1 MNEILKGPVWM
12 VGGVFSLTLMAIAGK
27 EISLEIDT
35 FEILFFRSVIGIV
48 IILFVIAGKGLFYEI
63 NVNQIR
69 THFKRNIAHFIGQN
83 LWLYALGT
91 ITLAEV
97 TSLEFTMPIWII
109 FFSFFM
115 LNEKLNKYRIIS
127 IGVGFIGVLIIVR
140 PDIGS
145 FKLGLVAA
153 GFSAIAFALT
163 NIYTRRLTQTEST
176 LAIIFFLTSMQLI
189 FGLLTSF
196 IDGRLDLPSAETIP
210 WIVVLGLGG
219 LAAHYCI
226 TTALTYAA
234 PSLLAPIDLF
244 RLPLAVLIGIIFYSE
259 SGDIYIYIGSLLI
272 VIANWLN
279 LKKTHP
285 ENDEPPK
292 DE

>member
-1 MNEILKGPVWM
+1 MNESLKGPLWM

-27 EISLEIDT
+27 QISLQIDT
-35 FEILFFRSVIGIV
+35 FEILFFRSVIGVVIV
-48 IILFVIAGKGLFYEI
+48 LFVIAGKGLFLEI
-63 NVNQIR
+63 NLKQIR
-69 THFKRNIAHFIGQN
+69 THLKRNIVHFTGQN

-109 FFSFFM
+109 LFSFFM
-115 LNEKLNKYRIIS
+115 LNEKLNKIRIIS

-140 PDIGS
+140 PDVGS
-145 FKLGLVAA
+145 YKLGLVAA

-163 NIYTRRLTQTEST
+163 NIYTRRLTKTEST
-176 LAIIFFLTSMQLI
+176 LTIIFFLTSMQLV
-189 FGLLTSF
+189 FGFITSL
-196 IDGRLDLPSAETIP
+196 IDGKLDLPSTETIP

-219 LAAHYCI
+219 IVAHYCI
-226 TTALTYAA
+226 TTALTYSP
-234 PSLLAPIDLF
+234 PSVLAPIDLF

-259 SGDIYIYIGSLLI
+259 SVDMYIYIGSLLI

-279 LKKTHP
+279 LKKA
-285 ENDEPPK
+285 NY
-292 DE
+292 